1 LNGID
6 ISSYQSG
13 INLSVVPADFVIV
26 KLTEGTGYVNPD
38 CTRAVNQALA
48 AGRLVGGYMYVSGG
62 NAIAEADHFISVA
75 RPWLGR
81 ITLWVDWESGG
92 NSAWGNMAYLDAVV
106 KRIKAVTGRTV
117 GIYASSGVFPRAVAA
132 ANGSPTWVAQYAS
145 MTPTGYQSNPWN
157 EGAYQANI
165 RQYSS
170 AGRLNGWGG
179 SLDIN
184 KYYGTRE
191 QWLAWAGNED
201 DMALTDDDIMRIWTH
216 KLPNGACVRDCLAPA
231 INDIFEMH
239 DTGMTPGQWL
249 HKLPNGRYARD
260 IVSDAT
266 SDVIHMHDSMIPEL
280 KAQNTALTAAVEALS
295 KSVGANPDDLSKVVA
310 DAVRDKLNKTVITVT
325 AKEQ

>member
-1 LNGID
+1 MNGID

-13 INLSVVPADFVIV
+13 INLSAVPADFVIV

-48 AGRLVGGYMYVSGG
+48 AGKLVGGYMYVSGG
-62 NAIAEADHFISVA
+62 NAIAEADHFIAVA
-75 RPWLGR
+75 GPWLGR

-92 NSAWGNMAYLDAVV
+92 NSAWGDTAYLDTVV
-106 KRIKAVTGRTV
+106 KRIKTVTGRTV

-145 MTPTGYQSNPWN
+145 MAPTGYQSNPWN
-157 EGAYQANI
+157 EGAYQADI

-191 QWLAWAGNED
+191 QWLAWAGNEE
-201 DMALTDDDIMRIWTH
+201 
-216 KLPNGACVRDCLAPA
+216 
-231 INDIFEMH
+231 EM
-239 DTGMTPGQWL
+239 P
-249 HKLPNGRYARD
+249 
-260 IVSDAT
+260 S
-266 SDVIHMHDSMIPEL
+266 
-280 KAQNTALTAAVEALS
+280 AQEIAAAVWSYNWNNTASGGNMYNTVGDILASVKSMPGAVLGYNWKDKDGNGGQPGGNVYNSLLIMQSKLDTQEATIAALNTAVETLA
-295 KSVGANPDDLSKVVA
+295 KSLGANPQDLSKVVA